1 MQILHRRDEVRQRAA
16 EPIHRPDH
24 DHIEFS
30 PRRTRLLYLFQM
42 AAANASARG
51 QRVAIL
57 SSQLSQLTGFC
68 LSVDC
73 LTPGC
78 RGERA
83 FAIGDLARI
92 YGPSVTVG
100 EVLRRMK
107 CGFGCDGAVGAAW
120 LTTGPVLSTRVRPAS
135 GAAPWAGGAGLGSQP
150 PCVSTDRTGSL
161 H

>member
-1 MQILHRRDEVRQRAA
+1 
-16 EPIHRPDH
+16 
-24 DHIEFS
+24 
-30 PRRTRLLYLFQM
+30 M

-57 SSQLSQLTGFC
+57 SSPLSQLTGFC

-92 YGPSVTVG
+92 YGPSVTVAD
-100 EVLRRMK
+100 VLRRMK
-107 CGFGCDGAVGAAW
+107 CGFGCDAAVGAAW
-120 LTTGPVLSTRVRPAS
+120 LTTGPVLSTHVRPRRVPLRGPEAR
-135 GAAPWAGGAGLGSQP
+135 
-150 PCVSTDRTGSL
+150 D
-161 H
+161 